1 MQIGLPPFVLALGIN
16 YDLPNPEH
24 WPGLAQTCS
33 QRDGAW
39 MRRQSCS
46 IAGYALAATRESI
59 TADAQSILG
68 ADAHIAVDGKQIVHT
83 DTDLQDGLPISNE
96 PQMATE
102 EERRTLRRVPGKLPN
117 VAYVICAVEFAER
130 ASYYGVSPLISN
142 YVNRKLPVDGNGWG
156 APKRGTQ
163 QTAGALGMG
172 TVKATAVSQSF
183 SMLAYA
189 LPLFFGY
196 IADTKTGRFKL
207 VCYGVGVFGLA
218 HVLMVVAGA
227 KDLLANGNAKIPYFI
242 SIYILA
248 IGAAMFKPCI
258 SPILL
263 DQMKNKVAVTKT
275 LKTGEK
281 VIEDPEHTTERVMLW
296 FYLLINI
303 GGFMNVAT
311 SYTEKYIG
319 WWLSF
324 LLPLLLYLPLGP
336 LLWWLKPRLV
346 LHPPGGSDLSNVFWI
361 LRICLKRSGFMK
373 LIKGGFFEA
382 AKPSNIA
389 KSSNP
394 IQVPWNDQFVEDVRR
409 AFQAT
414 GIFCFFPIQYIN
426 DNGLG
431 GSANALS
438 TMLTTNGVP
447 NDVISNF
454 NSLSIIVMA
463 PVLNYVL
470 YPLLRKWGIHYGPVA
485 RITTGLFMSTVGG
498 AAYTVLNY
506 YAYKKGPCGKYGS
519 SASCVD
525 DEGISL
531 VSDISIWWMAIP
543 FAIGGISELFVNVPA
558 YGIAYSRAPQNMR
571 GLVSAINLFN
581 TAIAYAIG
589 LACSGVIK
597 DPYITW
603 DFGAP
608 TIIGLVMTV
617 AFYFIYRDIDKE
629 EFVLTTNEDYQLRL
643 EAAEHNAHKTESK
656 DLDEKHSES
665 SEKGM
670 STPTNE
676 KAEPTVTV
684 N

>member
-1 MQIGLPPFVLALGIN
+1 M
-16 YDLPNPEH
+16 
-24 WPGLAQTCS
+24 
-33 QRDGAW
+33 
-39 MRRQSCS
+39 
-46 IAGYALAATRESI
+46 ATRENI

-68 ADAHIAVDGKQIVHT
+68 AEAHIAVDGNELVHA
-83 DTDLQDGLPISNE
+83 DTDLQDGLPTAHNPQE
-96 PQMATE
+96 PTE
-102 EERRTLRRVPGKLPN
+102 DEKRTLRRVPGKLPT

-142 YVNRKLPVDGNGWG
+142 YVNRPLPVGGNGYG
-156 APKRGTQ
+156 APPRGTQ

-189 LPLFFGY
+189 LPLIFGY
-196 IADTKTGRFKL
+196 IADTRTGRFKL
-207 VCYGVGVFGLA
+207 VCYGVAVFGLA
-218 HVLMVVAGA
+218 HVLMVAAGA
-227 KDLLANGNAKIPYFI
+227 KDLLANGNAKIPYFL

-275 LKTGEK
+275 LKSGEK

-296 FYLLINI
+296 FYLLINV

-311 SYTEKYIG
+311 SYTEKYVG

-324 LLPLLLYLPLGP
+324 LLPLLLYLPLVP
-336 LLWWLKPRLV
+336 LLWWLKPRLI
-346 LHPPGGSDLSNVFWI
+346 LHKPGGSDLTNVMHI
-361 LRICLKRSGFMK
+361 LRICLKRGGFMK
-373 LIKGGFFEA
+373 IFKGGFFEP

-394 IQVPWNDQFVEDVRR
+394 IQVPWNDDFVEDVRR

-431 GSANALS
+431 GAANALS

-463 PVLNYVL
+463 PVLNYGL
-470 YPLLRKWGIHYGPVA
+470 YPLLRRWGVHYGPVA
-485 RITTGLFMSTVGG
+485 RITTGLFLSTMGG
-498 AAYTVLNY
+498 AAYTILNY

-519 SASCVD
+519 SATCVD
-525 DEGISL
+525 ADGVSL

-558 YGIAYSRAPQNMR
+558 YGIAYSRAPKNMR
-571 GLVSAINLFN
+571 GLVSALNLFN

-589 LACSGVIK
+589 LACSSVIK

-608 TIIGLVMTV
+608 TIIGLVLTII
-617 AFYFIYRDIDKE
+617 FYFLYRDIDKE
-629 EFVLTTNEDYQLRL
+629 EFTLTSNEDYHERIEQD
-643 EAAEHNAHKTESK
+643 NAVLGK
-656 DLDEKHSES
+656 DIDEKHSDGSDKE
-665 SEKGM
+665 SEKG
-670 STPTNE
+670 SATPNE
-676 KAEPTVTV
+676 KQALETITAA
-684 N
+684 